1 MSRKAGG
8 LETAS
13 LTGWGE
19 VVDMIPKEALE
30 AVERIVAQGREAIV
44 RKEHGKWVV
53 IENKRRLVYK
63 EQ

>member
-1 MSRKAGG
+1 MYGHPGNIPQRYKERNEGN
-8 LETAS
+8 S
-13 LTGWGE
+13 L
-19 VVDMIPKEALE
+19 IPQEAID

-53 IENKRRLVYK
+53 IENKRKLVYK

>member
-1 MSRKAGG
+1 
-8 LETAS
+8 L
-13 LTGWGE
+13 
-19 VVDMIPKEALE
+19 IPQEAID

-53 IENKRRLVYK
+53 IENKRKLVYK